1 MKKSVRFS
9 LLSLLLA
16 CMMLLVSCAS
26 RPEPVAEAA
35 PPEPTDWM
43 NLDMSWVMGQNFD
56 GVQIM
61 EIRRQSDT
69 HLEIAHVPV
78 TGLDALDNLLAAD
91 ARARMDA
98 FEADYAAANTP
109 STEAATTAEPQEP
122 ADARFMLEC
131 AVTQNEN
138 GVISVIFAQQDSLR
152 YSQGQAPL
160 ISIESY
166 SKSTGVKADPLDGL
180 ELSGEI
186 QAVLSP
192 TLRAS
197 IAQGGVHAA
206 EDEWLVNAL
215 QDEGS
220 GWNTAIAQSNGAALV
235 LTQPSGDMMTVSFTK
250 DQVAAARKSLEEPKE
265 TKPAVKPSENSGKKL
280 VALTFDDGPT
290 KTHTPRLLDILKEYN
305 VKCTFFMQ
313 GVNVKA
319 RPETV
324 KRVYDEGHEIGNH
337 TYDHPN
343 LTKISFKEVDSQL
356 NKTADLIK
364 DACGFR
370 PRLVRPPY
378 GSTTYSLRDHM
389 RDELDMPCIKWSVD
403 ARDSFTDSADEI
415 VQTCLNET
423 KDGDIILLHDTH
435 DYSVDAVPRI
445 IKGLQDKGFT
455 FVTISELLT
464 RNGDKILGGESYQY
478 CRPAS
483 E

>member
-1 MKKSVRFS
+1 MKKSVSFS

-16 CMMLLVSCAS
+16 CMMLLCSCGSANQ
-26 RPEPVAEAA
+26 PVAEAA
-35 PPEPTDWM
+35 QPEPADWM
-43 NLDMSWVMGQNFD
+43 ALDMSWVTGQNFD
-56 GVQIM
+56 GIQIM

-78 TGLDALDNLLAAD
+78 TGVQALDDLLAAD
-91 ARARMDA
+91 ARARMDE
-98 FEADYAAANTP
+98 FEAAFSAAQA
-109 STEAATTAEPQEP
+109 SVSEVEAADTPQENS
-122 ADARFMLEC
+122 DAHFMLEC

-138 GVISVIFAQQDSLR
+138 GMISIILAQQDSLR
-152 YSQGQAPL
+152 HSQGQAPL

-166 SKSTGVKADPLDGL
+166 DKATGAKANPLSVF

-186 QAVLSP
+186 QAALSP
-192 TLRAS
+192 ALRTI
-197 IAQGGVHAA
+197 IAQSGVYTA
-206 EDEWLVNAL
+206 EDEWLVTAL

-220 GWNTAIAQSNGAALV
+220 GWNTAIAQNGGAALV
-235 LTQPSGDMMTVSFTK
+235 LTQPSGDMMTVSVSH
-250 DQVAAARKSLEEPKE
+250 DQVAAAKKSLE
-265 TKPAVKPSENSGKKL
+265 KPAQPDPVKVQGKKL

-290 KTHTPRLLDILKEYN
+290 KTHTPRLLDILKEYG

-324 KRVYDEGHEIGNH
+324 KRVYEEGHEIGNH

-343 LTKISFKEVDSQL
+343 LTKISFDEVDEQL
-356 NKTADLIK
+356 NKTADLVE

-403 ARDSFTDSADEI
+403 ARDSFTDSADEL

-445 IKGLQDKGFT
+445 IKGLQEKGFT
-455 FVTISELLT
+455 FVTVSELLT